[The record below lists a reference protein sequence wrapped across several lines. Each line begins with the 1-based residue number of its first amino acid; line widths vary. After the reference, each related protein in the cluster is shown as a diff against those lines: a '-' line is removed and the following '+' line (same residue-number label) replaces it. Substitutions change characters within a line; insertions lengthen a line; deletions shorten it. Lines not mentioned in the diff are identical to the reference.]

1 MGSAWNRRLG
11 AWARWVLLV
20 PVLLMSLIPA
30 GAMPGH
36 AADGTI
42 TLVLCTADG
51 VEERRIDL
59 ATGEPAEEPAD
70 SGACDWACGQFA
82 PALDSPPLAPLPLR
96 VAAGGLEPPPL
107 RLLLAEARATGLP
120 PATGPPPAV

>member
-11 AWARWVLLV
+11 ALARWVLLV

-42 TLVLCTADG
+42 TLDT
-51 VEERRIDL
+51 L
-59 ATGEPAEEPAD
+59 ATPRAT
-70 SGACDWACGQFA
+70 
-82 PALDSPPLAPLPLR
+82 
-96 VAAGGLEPPPL
+96 AA
-107 RLLLAEARATGLP
+107 LAELCEHLTATE
-120 PATGPPPAV
+120 T